1 MFLVVQLEIN
11 VLLCTSDMY
20 RPDSLLFLLLLIVF
34 FCVWQDCLLMFLELR
49 GFSVVLTLAD
59 THFMQNQK
67 NAGKMVYKFLKSNNK
82 EFLLD
87 IV

>member
-34 FCVWQDCLLMFLELR
+34 FCVWQDSLLMFLELR

>member
-1 MFLVVQLEIN
+1 
-11 VLLCTSDMY
+11 
-20 RPDSLLFLLLLIVF
+20 
-34 FCVWQDCLLMFLELR
+34 MFLELR